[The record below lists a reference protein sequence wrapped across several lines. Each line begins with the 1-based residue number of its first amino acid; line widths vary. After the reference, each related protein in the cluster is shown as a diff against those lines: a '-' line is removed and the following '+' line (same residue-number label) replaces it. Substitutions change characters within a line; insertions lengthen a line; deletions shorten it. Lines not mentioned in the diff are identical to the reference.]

1 MDFSFLLNNE
11 EAEALIQLNPNFF
24 ETNVINIGL
33 LIGIL
38 IYANKTSFSVGLE
51 NRQKEIIQT
60 IENAQK
66 DVVNASNY
74 YYLAEKGFT
83 QSLFWLQ
90 SWKNLYE
97 KDKVEIV
104 ETKYKLVKT
113 GLTNTFSTTENLIKN
128 FENKAFVALQRYMVL
143 ITASRI
149 LRKFLFLS
157 EAEQSK
163 LIDATISKLGGFK
176 KMSITKKVVTTYAK
190 SLFQNVNVENN
201 LNKSFEV
208 SKITSAE
215 ANSSNPNVYI
225 IGEELLLI
233 KAVLNSSKKLHSFF
247 NNPTYAEQQKL
258 DVLLSIFPGLTT
270 TTKSFLKI
278 LTERSHLALLPE
290 VSTEFNRLLSKF
302 KNISNV
308 KLIVASILQEK
319 SGSTLLETLKEL
331 TQSKEV
337 VLNVSYNPKL
347 LGGLV
352 LEYNSAAI
360 DASILKE
367 FSLFFNDI

>member
-11 EAEALIQLNPNFF
+11 EALFQLNPNFL

-33 LIGIL
+33 LVGIL

-128 FENKAFVALQRYMVL
+128 FENKAFVSLQRYIVL

-163 LIDATISKLGGFK
+163 LIEELGERLTS
-176 KMSITKKVVTTYAK
+176 MSNLGQSEQRSTTAE
-190 SLFQNVNVENN
+190 S
-201 LNKSFEV
+201 LNKSL
-208 SKITSAE
+208 S
-215 ANSSNPNVYI
+215 YI
-225 IGEELLLI
+225 
-233 KAVLNSSKKLHSFF
+233 
-247 NNPTYAEQQKL
+247 P
-258 DVLLSIFPGLTT
+258 
-270 TTKSFLKI
+270 
-278 LTERSHLALLPE
+278 
-290 VSTEFNRLLSKF
+290 
-302 KNISNV
+302 
-308 KLIVASILQEK
+308 
-319 SGSTLLETLKEL
+319 
-331 TQSKEV
+331 
-337 VLNVSYNPKL
+337 
-347 LGGLV
+347 LGMYV
-352 LEYNSAAI
+352 I
-360 DASILKE
+360 
-367 FSLFFNDI
+367 